1 MVSTSIS
8 NETKILNVNV
18 DSKDPETANELA
30 QVVSEKSVVYIA
42 EIIEGSSM
50 KTIDYPELSKGVYSP
65 SYIRISLLGALAV
78 FLIVLLIICIKQFL
92 NDKIQSENELAERYD
107 LPIVGLI
114 PDLIDADKNR
124 GNYYSYHSYY
134 KHDHEDEEKGSEQ
147 GKYDIN

>member
-50 KTIDYPELSKGVYSP
+50 KIIDYPELPKGVYSP

-78 FLIVLLIICIKQFL
+78 FLIVLLIICIK
-92 NDKIQSENELAERYD
+92 
-107 LPIVGLI
+107 
-114 PDLIDADKNR
+114 
-124 GNYYSYHSYY
+124 
-134 KHDHEDEEKGSEQ
+134 
-147 GKYDIN
+147 